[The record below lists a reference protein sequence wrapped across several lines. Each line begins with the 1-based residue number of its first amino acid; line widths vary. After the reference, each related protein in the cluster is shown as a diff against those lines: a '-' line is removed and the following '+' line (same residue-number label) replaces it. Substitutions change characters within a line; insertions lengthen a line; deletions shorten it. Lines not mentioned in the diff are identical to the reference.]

1 MSSIKNY
8 LVLSHLQVCNAN
20 AQASPI
26 TIGIPSITAFLGA
39 IHKLQRELNHKG
51 YENLCFNG
59 VGIII
64 HEFNLKTFFD
74 RFNRELLVASSNPL
88 KMDKKNEGQ
97 WVRPST
103 IPDPKIDF
111 TVSLMCE
118 VGCDY
123 LDDEAQF
130 ISDIDDILLNGL
142 RIAGGIIDIPCSKQ
156 GGVLNS
162 YGSVIK
168 YYPRI
173 DQDDDKAISKIIR
186 PLIPGYALI
195 ERRELLQEAMK
206 EGIDPIVALIDY
218 LAIHHD
224 CIRHEDGY
232 IEWNSHRR
240 ADGWIVPIVVGY
252 QGLSEPMK
260 VDNQRDNDTD
270 HVFGESLIT
279 LGEYRMVNTIYG
291 IDWLLWKYKTDL
303 EKSLYMCICNGG
315 E

>member
-168 YYPRI
+168 YYPGI

-224 CIRHEDGY
+224 CIRHE
-232 IEWNSHRR
+232 
-240 ADGWIVPIVVGY
+240 Y
-252 QGLSEPMK
+252 QPL
-260 VDNQRDNDTD
+260 
-270 HVFGESLIT
+270 
-279 LGEYRMVNTIYG
+279 
-291 IDWLLWKYKTDL
+291 
-303 EKSLYMCICNGG
+303 
-315 E
+315 